1 MKTKRQ
7 VKTEDFFSRH
17 PVFSLDE
24 ATGVLKPRG
33 GRSGMVERLKHHL
46 ETGRLKR
53 VAREI
58 YAVVPLGGNSDTFQP
73 DPYLLAVAAR
83 PNGIFCYASALEL
96 LGVAHAVCHHH
107 TLFCD
112 SRRVPL
118 ELPGMKIQF
127 MEHPRQLRKD
137 NMELLGTQQVER
149 LGQLLRVTGPER
161 TLLEGFR
168 RLDLLG
174 GAEAFME
181 PVSGFPVLD
190 LDLLQSLLEQYRMS
204 VLWGIAGWFLELYQ
218 QDFHVPDTFLERLES
233 QRPRNPHYLLRQRPA
248 GTLVP
253 RWNLVLPPE
262 IARWGESN
270 AD

>member
-1 MKTKRQ
+1 MATIRQ
-7 VKTEDFFSRH
+7 VNTEDFFSRH
-17 PVFSLDE
+17 PVFSLDQ
-24 ATGVLKPRG
+24 ATAILKPQG

-46 ETGRLKR
+46 KKGRLKR

-58 YAVVPLGGNSDTFQP
+58 YAVVPLGGNPDLFKP
-73 DPYLLAVAAR
+73 DPYLIAVATR
-83 PNGIFCYASALEL
+83 PSAVFSYASALEL

-112 SRRVPL
+112 RRRVPI
-118 ELPGMKIQF
+118 ELPGVRIQF
-127 MEHPRQLRKD
+127 MEHPRQLRKN

-168 RLDLLG
+168 RLDLVG

-181 PVSGFPVLD
+181 SVSGLPVLD
-190 LDLLQSLLEQYRMS
+190 LDLIFSVLEQYKMA
-204 VLWGIAGWFLELYQ
+204 VLWGVAGWFLELYQ
-218 QDFHVPDTFLERLES
+218 RDFHVPDAFLRRLES
-233 QRPRNPHYLLRQRPA
+233 HRPRGAHYLLRQRPA
-248 GTLVP
+248 GKLVP
-253 RWNLVLPPE
+253 RWNMVLPPG
-262 IARWGESN
+262 IAKRGESN